1 MNLSH
6 QIPRCFALLAVISGL
21 GVGMPDLGAIQA
33 SSGYATAQTSET
45 LCPIPALSRL
55 TRHRV
60 VSGETLVSLAQRYNL
75 IPATLMGLNPVLR
88 GGTAPVGAE
97 ILVPPY
103 NGVRVNVPQGST
115 WRDLAQA
122 YRIRADVIFEANGCQ
137 QVPHVAFIPGV
148 NWSPTAST
156 APAAPASATATT
168 PSSVLRTYPLP
179 AIASVIKGYGWQLD
193 PASQAVVFSSGVD
206 LSVAAGT
213 AVLAAG
219 EGTIAFAGSQGGY
232 GNLVVINHPQG
243 LQTRY
248 AQLGSFTVQVG
259 QAVRAGDRIGTTG
272 STPNSTTGSTTGIQT
287 PHLQFEIRTNST
299 LGWVAQDPSAYFRT
313 MRVGQ

>member
-6 QIPRCFALLAVISGL
+6 QIHRYFVLLTVISGL
-21 GVGMPDLGAIQA
+21 GVGMPALEAI
-33 SSGYATAQTSET
+33 AQTSET
-45 LCPIPALSRL
+45 LCPTPALSRL

-137 QVPHVAFIPGV
+137 QVPRVAFIPGV
-148 NWSPTAST
+148 NWSPNASAT
-156 APAAPASATATT
+156 PPAPASAAATT
-168 PSSVLRTYPLP
+168 PSSVLTTYPLP
-179 AIASVIKGYGWQLD
+179 ATASVTKGYGWQLD

-219 EGTIAFAGSQGGY
+219 QGTIAFAGFQGGY

-248 AQLGSFTVQVG
+248 AQLASFTVQVG
-259 QAVRAGDRIGTTG
+259 QAVRSGDRIGTTG
-272 STPNSTTGSTTGIQT
+272 STSATQP
-287 PHLQFEIRTNST
+287 PYLQFEIRTNST